1 MSQLL
6 KCYHNQNCIRHF
18 LSCVILLGYNLFLTF
33 HTGQPENCDFG
44 LVKEI
49 LDAKLAKYPNGG
61 FFLFFQGRHKFV
73 SGECSEAVQWYSRAN
88 SAQTEWPQFQH
99 VGCWEMMWA
108 ASYQWRWREALAQ
121 SSRLLEE
128 SRWSPCLYSYL
139 KAAHLAMLPDL
150 SAAEAEEQRQL
161 MAAVPGL
168 KQKIG
173 GKSLPMEKFAIRK
186 AERWC
191 RQGGRLV
198 LPGVELVYLWNGFS
212 ILGQQFHHVE
222 TYYAMVEQELAA
234 IKERGEDSEFQL
246 EDECLLLVLKGVCLK
261 YMSAPLA
268 AEETFRAVLEK
279 TSGEPLKADK
289 YLLPYASVELAL
301 LLLKDSSQEAWDL
314 LESAKNYKDYSLQSR
329 LHFRIHAAQNRIKAG
344 RAGSEESSLQVENS
358 SRQSKHCNEH
368 TILQEEGSEP
378 LVHLKEDKGNMLKE
392 LENCSDSQIRE
403 MVPHI

>member
-6 KCYHNQNCIRHF
+6 KCYHNPNCIRHF

-49 LDAKLAKYPNGG
+49 LDSKLAKHPNGG

-73 SGECSEAVQWYSRAN
+73 SGECSQAVHWYSRAN
-88 SAQTEWPQFQH
+88 SAQTEWLQFQH

-108 ASYQWRWREALAQ
+108 ASYQWNWRNALVQ
-121 SSRLLEE
+121 STRLLEE

-139 KAAHLAMLPDL
+139 KAAHYCMLPDL
-150 SAAEAEEQRQL
+150 TPEEAEEQREL

-186 AERWC
+186 AERWTK
-191 RQGGRLV
+191 QGGRLV

-212 ILGQQFHHVE
+212 ILGQQFHMVE
-222 TYYAMVEQELAA
+222 TYYAMVDQELDA
-234 IKERGEDSEFQL
+234 IKRRTEDGMFQL
-246 EDECLLLVLKGVCLK
+246 EDECLLLLVKGVCLK

-279 TSGEPLKADK
+279 TSGGSGLKADK

-301 LLLKDSSQEAWDL
+301 LLIEDNSQEAWDL
-314 LESAKNYKDYSLQSR
+314 LEAAKNYKDYSLQSR

-344 RAGSEESSLQVENS
+344 RAGSEENNLQVKIVNIILLL
-358 SRQSKHCNEH
+358 HYIIITLYHYN
-368 TILQEEGSEP
+368 TIL
-378 LVHLKEDKGNMLKE
+378 LL
-392 LENCSDSQIRE
+392 
-403 MVPHI
+403 